1 MRADVRLR
9 AYRPDEYDLALG
21 FLPNLDGAARDQRRE
36 RLRASGGRYF
46 TEILFAAEAEGRL
59 VGEVQARFNGNLIP
73 PNVYE
78 VGIEIFRTE
87 DRGKGFG
94 SGAIWELMRLL
105 FDEEGAERVQGSTDV
120 ENPAMRGAF
129 EALGF
134 TFEGVMRGFMPSSEG
149 QRDYAMYGITREDWN
164 RLSR

>member
-1 MRADVRLR
+1 MRAPVRLR
-9 AYRPDEYDLALG
+9 AYRPEEYDVALDYVTGLA
-21 FLPNLDGAARDQRRE
+21 GAAREQRRE

-134 TFEGVMRGFMPSSEG
+134 TFEGVMRGFMPSPEG
-149 QRDYAMYGITREDWN
+149 QRDFAMYGITREDWN

>member
-1 MRADVRLR
+1 MRQKSGWRISNQYNPLPWN
-9 AYRPDEYDLALG
+9 YRPNPATAIKLQHLLTQLSRHTKCESLAALTDRQLLEQVKNTAI
-21 FLPNLDGAARDQRRE
+21 FSRIRPQDKLRIVREAAACTE
-36 RLRASGGRYF
+36 R
-46 TEILFAAEAEGRL
+46 
-59 VGEVQARFNGNLIP
+59 GEVQARFNGNLIP

-120 ENPAMRGAF
+120 ENPAMRGA
-129 EALGF
+129 
-134 TFEGVMRGFMPSSEG
+134 TMTPPKTPPRRP
-149 QRDYAMYGITREDWN
+149 RR
-164 RLSR
+164 